1 MSRSPLRHLPTVARI
16 VLGLGFFVFGLNYF
30 IEFIPAPPPESMP
43 ASLQAFAGGLA
54 ATGYMFPLIKGTEVA
69 AGLLLLANRFVPL
82 ALTILAPVL
91 VNIVALH
98 TFLTPPNAVA
108 LVLLA
113 LEIYLAW
120 CYRGA
125 FRPMLAARTAPHAPE
140 ITAPRAIPEQALA

>member
-16 VLGLGFFVFGLNYF
+16 LLGLGFFVFGLNYF
-30 IEFIPAPPPESMP
+30 IEFLPAPPPESMP
-43 ASLQAFAGGLA
+43 KSLQAFAGGLA
-54 ATGYMFPLIKGTEVA
+54 ATGYMFALIKGTEVV

-91 VNIVALH
+91 VNIIAVH
-98 TFLTPPNAVA
+98 TFLTPPNAIA

-120 CYRGA
+120 CYRDA
-125 FRPMLAARTAPHAPE
+125 FRPLLAARTAPRAPAVAA
-140 ITAPRAIPEQALA
+140 APAISEQALA